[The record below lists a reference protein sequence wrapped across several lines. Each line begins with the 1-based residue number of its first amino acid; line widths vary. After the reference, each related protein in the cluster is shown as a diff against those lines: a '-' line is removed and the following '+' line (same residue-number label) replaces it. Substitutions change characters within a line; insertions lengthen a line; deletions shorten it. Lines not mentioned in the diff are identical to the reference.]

1 MLFIWIGIYMVFLTV
16 LIAVGTLVQYVL
28 PISDTVMQVAVI
40 LAAFLITEQVF
51 KLLS

>member
-40 LAAFLITEQVF
+40 IISLVLTEWIF
-51 KLLS
+51 DFIF